1 MIAVPF
7 QKIALGRAFKRFFLR
22 VKLMG
27 DLPNA
32 LERLTARL
40 AALERRV
47 DALEHPSAVPIAQKP
62 IVPLAAEAGEGL
74 SLAQAGGAFSVLGK
88 AMLGIAGAYLL
99 RAVAESSSLP
109 RLAIAAVAIVY
120 ALLWLVAAARVPAE
134 EWFSSAVYAGTSAM
148 ILAPMLWELTLSF
161 KVLPAP
167 ATAAILCAF
176 VIAAT
181 ALAWK
186 RDRAPVFW
194 VANFTAAA
202 AALALSVAT
211 HQLLPFIATLL
222 LMALISE
229 YAAAHDH
236 QQSVRPLAALAADA
250 AIWALIFIYSSPAS
264 TRLDYPALGMAGL
277 ILPGCLLFLIYAV
290 SVALRTLLLGQKITV
305 FEAGQAMIAFLLAAS
320 SVLYFAPGNGTII
333 LGAVCLLFSAECYG
347 SAFFVLSKAAEARNF
362 HVFAAW
368 AAGLFLA
375 GSLLCLPPFWLATC
389 LGLAAIAAT
398 VLATRL
404 TLRFHGLVFL
414 LAAMVASGL
423 LAYAFHALAGTMPA
437 KLDASVCIVSLCA
450 FLCYAAGKHLPQENW
465 KPQLL
470 HLASA
475 ALAVFALAAL
485 LVQSLIWLTALRMT
499 PNAPY
504 IAFIRTLILCVL
516 ALALAFA
523 GSRLRRL
530 ELTRIAYATLG
541 LVAAKLLMEDLR
553 LGHLEF
559 IAAAIFLFAI
569 TLIAVPQMAHRKKK
583 A

>member
-1 MIAVPF
+1 
-7 QKIALGRAFKRFFLR
+7 
-22 VKLMG
+22 MG
-27 DLPNA
+27 NLPDA
-32 LERLTARL
+32 LEQLTARL

-47 DALEHPSAVPIAQKP
+47 ALLEDPSMLPRAPE
-62 IVPLAAEAGEGL
+62 PLVQPLIPPVAPPVAETSEGL
-74 SLAQAGGAFSVLGK
+74 SLAHSGGAFSVLGK

-109 RLAIAAVAIVY
+109 KLAIAAVAIVY
-120 ALLWLVAAARVPAE
+120 ALLWLVAASRVPAE
-134 EWFSSAVYAGTSAM
+134 KWFSSTIYAGTSAL
-148 ILAPMLWELTLSF
+148 ILAPMLWELTLRF

-167 ATAAILCAF
+167 ATAAILGVY
-176 VIAAT
+176 VIVAT

-186 RDRAPVFW
+186 KYLAPVLW
-194 VANFTAAA
+194 VAYLAAA
-202 AALALSVAT
+202 TAALALSVAT
-211 HQLLPFIATLL
+211 HQLLPFIATLI
-222 LMALISE
+222 LMAMISE
-229 YAAAHDH
+229 YAAARSHRL
-236 QQSVRPLAALAADA
+236 SVRPLTAMAADA
-250 AIWALIFIYSSPAS
+250 AIWALIFIYSSPVS
-264 TRLDYPALGMAGL
+264 TRMDYPALGTATL
-277 ILPGCLLFLIYAV
+277 LLPGCLLFLIYGV
-290 SVALRTLLLGQKITV
+290 SVVLRTMMLGYNISA
-305 FEAGQAMIAFLLAAS
+305 FETGQAMIAFLLAAS
-320 SVLYFAPGNGTII
+320 SVLCLTPGSGAIVM
-333 LGAVCLLFSAECYG
+333 GAVCLLFSAECYG

>member
-1 MIAVPF
+1 
-7 QKIALGRAFKRFFLR
+7 
-22 VKLMG
+22 MG
-27 DLPNA
+27 DLPDA
-32 LERLTARL
+32 LEQLTARL

-47 DALEHPSAVPIAQKP
+47 DLLERPSAEPIARKALIP
-62 IVPLAAEAGEGL
+62 PTAEAGEGL
-74 SLAQAGGAFSVLGK
+74 SLAQASGAFSVLGK

-134 EWFSSAVYAGTSAM
+134 EWFASTVYAGTSAL

-161 KVLPAP
+161 KVLSAP
-167 ATAAILCAF
+167 ATAAILGLF

-186 RDRAPVFW
+186 KNLTPVLW
-194 VANFTAAA
+194 VAYLAAA
-202 AALALSVAT
+202 TAALALSVAT

-229 YAAAHDH
+229 FAAARNHP
-236 QQSVRPLAALAADA
+236 QSVRSLAAMTTDA
-250 AIWALIFIYSSPAS
+250 AIWAMIFIYSSPAS
-264 TRLDYPALGMAGL
+264 TRLDYPALGTATL
-277 ILPGCLLFLIYAV
+277 LLPGCLLFLIYGV
-290 SVALRTLLLGQKITV
+290 SVALRTMLLRQKITV
-305 FEAGQAMIAFLLAAS
+305 FETGQAMIAFLLAAS
-320 SVLYFAPGNGTII
+320 SVLYFAPGKGAIV
-333 LGAVCLLFSAECYG
+333 LGAVCLLFSAACYAA
-347 SAFFVLSKAAEARNF
+347 AFLLLSKAAEGRNF

-375 GSLLCLPPFWLATC
+375 GSLLCLPLFWLSVC
-389 LGLAAIAAT
+389 LGMAAIAAT
-398 VLATRL
+398 IFTTHL

-414 LAAMVASGL
+414 LTAAAASGL
-423 LAYAFHALAGTMPA
+423 LEYSFHALAGNLPES
-437 KLDASVCIVSLCA
+437 LDASVCIVSLCA
-450 FLCYAAGKHLPQENW
+450 FLCYAAGKRSPQENW
-465 KPQLL
+465 KSQLL
-470 HLASA
+470 HLATA

-485 LVQSLIWLTALRMT
+485 LIEGLLWLSALRIA

-504 IAFIRTLILCVL
+504 LAFIRTLILCAL

-523 GSRLRRL
+523 GSRWRRV

-541 LVAAKLLMEDLR
+541 LVAAKLLLEDLR

-569 TLIAVPQMAHRKKK
+569 TLIAVPQMARMGRKP
-583 A
+583 